1 MYKKTPWIRSFK
13 KKAQMSII
21 GIRKSTQNASKH
33 EALSQRLPSRVD
45 LERQSGKSEDGG
57 EGAAA
62 DLGGGASELG
72 RRRASGAGGNWDRGS
87 ASGESGGVVVA
98 ALCGVRD
105 TGGDAA
111 GGGGSRRVGLVG
123 LVRLVG
129 LLGLFRSLD
138 TGEVGASNAGLVG
151 EVDNNRKVSKVG
163 WVAGVGRGVG
173 VDVLLG
179 PLLGSDVTVLSAQVA
194 SLARLGLGGI
204 AHGGLATNVGVKVG
218 TSASAVAVRRNGL
231 CVHVVHEGA
240 TLGRQTRDGDGELD
254 TGAVG
259 VGGGNNRAT
268 NGTLGLL
275 RQGSDVGS
283 AGGVVVDGG
292 RDSRGLGRDGRSRS
306 DDREEL
312 ETHFGRV

>member
-13 KKAQMSII
+13 KKAQVSRI
-21 GIRKSTQNASKH
+21 GIRKSTQNASNH

-45 LERQSGKSEDGG
+45 LERQSGESEDGG

-62 DLGGGASELG
+62 DLGSGASELG

-87 ASGESGGVVVA
+87 ASGESGGVGVA
-98 ALCGVRD
+98 ARCGVRN

-111 GGGGSRRVGLVG
+111 GGGGSRRVGLVR
-123 LVRLVG
+123 LVRLLG
-129 LLGLFRSLD
+129 LLRSLD
-138 TGEVGASNAGLVG
+138 TGEVCASNAGLVG
-151 EVDNNRKVSKVG
+151 EVDNNRKGSKVG

-179 PLLGSDVTVLSAQVA
+179 PLLGSDVAELSAQVA
-194 SLARLGLGGI
+194 GLARLGLGGI
-204 AHGGLATNVGVKVG
+204 AHGSLATNVGVKVG
-218 TSASAVAVRRNGL
+218 TSSSAVAVRRNGL
-231 CVHVVHEGA
+231 CVQVVHEGA

-254 TGAVG
+254 TGTVV
-259 VGGGNNRAT
+259 VGGGSNRAT

-292 RDSRGLGRDGRSRS
+292 RDSRRDGRSRS